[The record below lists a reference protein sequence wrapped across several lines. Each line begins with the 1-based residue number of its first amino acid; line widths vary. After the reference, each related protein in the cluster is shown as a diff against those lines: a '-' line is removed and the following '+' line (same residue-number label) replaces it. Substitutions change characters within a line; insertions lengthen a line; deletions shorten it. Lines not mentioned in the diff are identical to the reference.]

1 MYNGVFFTRFLGS
14 YCMRAVALSI
24 SVLPIQLNA
33 GGVVILR
40 TVIGVQAPNGGADV
54 ATVGGDQRVW

>member
-1 MYNGVFFTRFLGS
+1 
-14 YCMRAVALSI
+14 MRAVPLSI